1 VGINVV
7 LYYATDNFKGMGLTT
22 SVSLFQAIIV
32 GAVNLIFT
40 VVAIVTIDRF
50 GRRPLQIIGALVMA
64 TSMMLQQRN
73 CSRRSTKKS
82 RGRPGLTFFF

>member
-1 VGINVV
+1 
-7 LYYATDNFKGMGLTT
+7 MGLTT

-50 GRRPLQIIGALVMA
+50 GRRPLQIIGVLVRG
-64 TSMMLQQRN
+64 SRQR
-73 CSRRSTKKS
+73 TGG
-82 RGRPGLTFFF
+82 GRPGLMFFFSLARFATKRRRSTSRNQRPPMISPE